1 MKLESS
7 LRSPASLA
15 PHTRSPVGRPAF
27 CLAAQRNPRV
37 VENKMTTTKMQ
48 IGAIKLLEQVNVEIL
63 VSRLNTS
70 KHQPSLYPFIA
81 VLGSEVAVG
90 VVSALMAVGMVEEMV
105 KFMVLFR
112 VAGQVEEKME
122 SRVLL
127 RVVGHVE

>member
-1 MKLESS
+1 
-7 LRSPASLA
+7 
-15 PHTRSPVGRPAF
+15 
-27 CLAAQRNPRV
+27 
-37 VENKMTTTKMQ
+37 MTTTKMQ

-81 VLGSEVAVG
+81 VLGSEGAVG

-112 VAGQVEEKME
+112 VAGKVEEKME

-127 RVVGHVE
+127 RVVGQVE